1 MVLEGEKYQSA
12 AAPYVEENVLVYD
25 KFAEIISWLEESMQ
39 PFYASFGLDGVS
51 RMAEQGAPGLRKTAN
66 RRDDVVEKTVEK
78 MLKGK
83 AALRSQEAPEGVQI
97 AGKILRE
104 DRDRFPTGH
113 SGPGASQG

>member
-1 MVLEGEKYQSA
+1 MVLEGNKYQSA

-83 AALRSQEAPEGVQI
+83 ALVDALDQLNDADTKANESLINKKYE
-97 AGKILRE
+97 
-104 DRDRFPTGH
+104 
-113 SGPGASQG
+113 